1 MRLASF
7 SHGGRASYG
16 IVNGDRL
23 VDLGKLIGAQY
34 PDLKALLTAG
44 PALLDKV
51 RGQAPTIPVSEV
63 KFLPVIPNP
72 DKIFCAG
79 LNYRSHVEETGRTES
94 EKPVIFLRLAASQV
108 GHGQPMIRP
117 TVSTQF
123 DYEGELA
130 VVIGKRGRH
139 IPRDKALDYIAGYSC
154 YNDGSLRDWQRH
166 TSQWTPGKNFPATGA
181 FGPWLVAADE
191 IPDPTKLSLA
201 TRLNGQTV
209 QSATVDLLIFSIPE
223 LIEYVSAWSE
233 LAPGDVIATGTP
245 GGVGFKR
252 TPPLLMKAGDTVDVE
267 ISTVGTLSNPIEDE
281 RR

>member
-16 IVNGDRL
+16 VVVDDRL
-23 VDLGKLIGAQY
+23 IDLGKLIGAQY

-44 PALLDKV
+44 PTLLD
-51 RGQAPTIPVSEV
+51 RLRSQTPTVSIDEV

-108 GHGQPMIRP
+108 GHGQPMICP
-117 TVSTQF
+117 KVSTQF

-139 IPRDKALDYIAGYSC
+139 ISRDKALDYIAGYSC

-181 FGPWLVAADE
+181 FGPWLVTADE
-191 IPDPTKLSLA
+191 IPDPTRLSLA

-223 LIEYVSAWSE
+223 IIEYISAWSE
-233 LAPGDVIATGTP
+233 LLPGDVIATGTP

-252 TPPLLMKAGDTVDVE
+252 NPPLLMKAGDTVEVE
-267 ISTVGTLSNPIEDE
+267 ISNIGTLRNPIEAE
-281 RR
+281 RD

>member
-130 VVIGKRGRH
+130 VVIGKRGRRV
-139 IPRDKALDYIAGYSC
+139 PRDKALDYIAGYSC

-181 FGPWLVAADE
+181 FGPWLVTADE